1 MNKIPVK
8 KNQFSQNSLE
18 PFLDLTQQ
26 PNSKLNKKKQFN
38 QKSSFN
44 TELRK
49 ITMKI
54 GPVLEK
60 NILKFQ
66 VDYKGSEGLPFK
78 RRARS
83 SSPPKED
90 LILGKKDFNL
100 FPCGAPVIPIDPNL
114 QVVEEDE
121 ELKKIKEE
129 YLKMLD
135 NVQETRPTEDEDF
148 WDEDETYIQNIIS
161 KLTFVRINK

>member
-8 KNQFSQNSLE
+8 KNQFSQKSLE
-18 PFLDLTQQ
+18 PFSDLFQQ
-26 PNSKLNKKKQFN
+26 RNPKLSKKKQFN

-49 ITMKI
+49 ITEKI

-60 NILKFQ
+60 NLLKFQ
-66 VDYKGSEGLPFK
+66 VENKSSEGLPFK

-83 SSPPKED
+83 SSPPKEG
-90 LILGKKDFNL
+90 LVMGKKEINL
-100 FPCGAPVIPIDPNL
+100 FPCGAPVIPIDPSS

-121 ELKKIKEE
+121 ELRKIKEE

-135 NVQETRPTEDEDF
+135 NAQETRPTEDEDF
-148 WDEDETYIQNIIS
+148 WDEEENYIQNIIS
-161 KLTFVRINK
+161 SLTFVRVNK